1 MQIEVVNHESVE
13 TKFISTKWYH
23 GWCDDRFDHLSYD
36 SNDTILWSP
45 KSKIEDFFASHNK

>member
-23 GWCDDRFDHLSYD
+23 GWCDDRFDHLLYD